1 MHSLNKS
8 LFGGAL
14 LAAGMVATNA
24 QAGEFIFQATNPA
37 DGAPSFAYSQ
47 AYATGLD
54 IAYGVNG
61 LLNTFAT
68 AYSGAT
74 GTTTAST
81 TQTSTLMRTDI
92 SWGGDGAVGYGY
104 GRTFM
109 QQFFQVSNDSTL
121 LIEWDFSGTDGYSS
135 SFVLETAGGTVI
147 FANEGLGGGTFAGSA
162 SISLSAGVDYA
173 AIFGFR
179 DQGSGFG
186 PFIFSTNNQFI
197 SMTLVKDGVIPT
209 PGALGLF
216 GLAGFAAARRRRG

>member
-1 MHSLNKS
+1 MQSLNKS

-47 AYATGLD
+47 AYANGFD
-54 IAYGVNG
+54 IAYGPA

-68 AYSGAT
+68 DNNAAT

-81 TQTSTLMRTDI
+81 TQTSTLLRTDI
-92 SWGGDGAVGYGY
+92 SWDGGGSLGYGY

-109 QQFFQVSNDSTL
+109 QQFFQVSNDSSL

-135 SFVLETAGGTVI
+135 SFVLETASGAVL
-147 FANEGLGGGTFAGSA
+147 FSNEGTLGGAFVGSTKIA
-162 SISLSAGVDYA
+162 LSAGVDYA

-179 DQGSGFG
+179 DQTTGFG
-186 PFIFSTNNQFI
+186 PFIFSTTNQFI
-197 SMTLVKDGVIPT
+197 SMTLLKDGVVPT
-209 PGALGLF
+209 PGAMGLF
-216 GLAGFAAARRRRG
+216 GLAGLAAARRRRA

>member
-24 QAGEFIFQATNPA
+24 QAGEFIFQATDA
-37 DGAPSFAYSQ
+37 AGAPSFAYSQ

-54 IAYGVNG
+54 IAYGVDG

-74 GTTTAST
+74 GTTTSST

-92 SWGGDGAVGYGY
+92 SWGGDGANGFGY

-121 LIEWDFSGTDGYSS
+121 LIEWDYRGTDGYAS
-135 SFVLETAGGTVI
+135 SFVLETAGGSVL
-147 FANEGLGGGTFAGSA
+147 FENQGQNGDPFSGSA
-162 SISLSAGVDYA
+162 MISLSAGVDYA

-179 DQGSGFG
+179 DQASGFG
-186 PFIFSTNNQFI
+186 PFITSTDNQFI

-216 GLAGFAAARRRRG
+216 GLAGFAAARRRRA